1 MVEAEHWRREL
12 RRDLKWLRKARSF
25 RRWSERRVSRYER
38 RLILAAAQVHVML
51 DHLALPAALTSQPL
65 GCLRYREREDGSPDA
80 VRDRAE
86 IPRRFELEAP
96 SPGALPAGELC
107 RHLLHHS
114 VLAAV
119 SRTPRRFTHLWV
131 VSGDPPGRMLY
142 EIDMEGLL
150 EFFGRFSHA
159 DVSVRRRAGGDPT
172 AAPGGSRK
180 RVPPSRRGSA

>member
-12 RRDLKWLRKARSF
+12 RRDLKWLRKARGF

-51 DHLALPAALTSQPL
+51 DHLALPAALTNQPL
-65 GCLRYREREDGSPDA
+65 GCLRYRESEDGPSDA
-80 VRDRAE
+80 VRDQAE
-86 IPRRFELEAP
+86 IPRRFDLEAP

-107 RHLLHHS
+107 HLLLHHS

-142 EIDMEGLL
+142 EVDMEGLL

-159 DVSVRRRAGGDPT
+159 DDPVRRRIEGDPT
-172 AAPGGSRK
+172 GAPVGSR
-180 RVPPSRRGSA
+180 RRISPSR